1 MANWTKNWPASPLHP
16 AFVISTWF
24 YSGLLPKAPGTWGS
38 LAAMPF
44 AWMLIS
50 NGGTLGLG
58 AGIILSFVVG
68 IWSSSIYMQISG
80 RADPGEVVIDEVCGV
95 WITCLPLVLLS
106 APIAL
111 EDYGMAFALFRLFDI
126 LKPWPIRIFDR
137 KHSAF
142 GVMMDDVVAGI
153 MAAVILWG
161 YKLYV

>member
-1 MANWTKNWPASPLHP
+1 MASWTKNWPASPLHP
-16 AFVISTWF
+16 AFVIATWL
-24 YSGLLPKAPGTWGS
+24 YSGLMPKAPGTWGS
-38 LAAMPF
+38 LAALPF
-44 AWMLIS
+44 AWALIEYG
-50 NGGTLGLG
+50 NLTGLM
-58 AGIILSFVVG
+58 AGVIVSFIVG
-68 IWSSSIYMQISG
+68 LWASSVYMQKSG

-95 WITCLPLVLLS
+95 FITCLPLVLYS
-106 APIAL
+106 GPIAL

-153 MAAVILWG
+153 LAALILWG